1 MKDYDRD
8 EPSCF
13 SEEVVKKGLKGYGF
27 VLLAAWASMDSVM
40 LILRE
45 DG

>member
-8 EPSCF
+8 EPNRF
-13 SEEVVKKGLKGYGF
+13 SEEVVRKDSKGYGF
-27 VLLAAWASMDSVM
+27 VVLAAQASMDSVV
-40 LILRE
+40 LILRV

>member
-8 EPSCF
+8 EPNRF
-13 SEEVVKKGLKGYGF
+13 SEEVVRKDSKGYSF
-27 VLLAAWASMDSVM
+27 VVQAAWASTDSIM
-40 LILRE
+40 LMSRE